1 VPGPEGLRVEAV
13 AAGYG
18 RRDAV
23 REVTVGVRP
32 GEVVGVIG
40 PNGSGKTTLVRV
52 ASRTLRP
59 RTGTVLAAGR
69 DLYGIPAREAARLVA
84 VVPQELAPT
93 FGFTVLEIVLMG
105 RAPYMSPW
113 GGGGPRDYQ
122 RARDAIEV
130 AGVQH
135 LADRPVTD
143 LSGGEKQ
150 RTVLAQALAQDAP
163 ILLLDEPTTHLDPGH
178 VVTILETV
186 RRLAVG
192 EGVAVLAVFHDL
204 NLASSYCDRLVA
216 LSDARVVAEG
226 PPEEVITPEF
236 LRGIYGIEAEV
247 HPHFA
252 TGRPVVLPG
261 PPLAPVTVP
270 GSVRAHVVGGAG
282 RGGPVMRALAERGY
296 DVTVGALHS
305 NDTDAVVAERL
316 NLARITVPPFSAVD
330 SEAEAEV
337 ERMMVEAAMVV
348 VCDAPFGP
356 GNVGNLRAAARAAE
370 RGARI
375 LLLDQVPIRDRDFTG
390 GVASE
395 LWSGLAERSAS
406 SGSYEELLGLV
417 DATGGSG
424 STGSTGSTGSST
436 SAGPDGGAG

>member
-1 VPGPEGLRVEAV
+1 VHEPDGLLAEEVS
-13 AAGYG
+13 AGYG
-18 RRDAV
+18 RLDAV
-23 REVTVGVRP
+23 REVTVGVGP
-32 GEVVGVIG
+32 GEIVGLIG

-59 RTGTVLAAGR
+59 HAGRVVAASR
-69 DLYGIPAREAARLVA
+69 DLYDLPARDAARLVA
-84 VVPQELAPT
+84 VVPQELSPT

-105 RAPYMSPW
+105 RAPYSSPW
-113 GGGGPRDYQ
+113 GGGGPDDYRQ
-122 RARDAIEV
+122 ARDAMEV

-135 LADRPVTD
+135 LADRPITD

-178 VVTILETV
+178 VATILETV

-192 EGVAVLAVFHDL
+192 GGAAVLAVFHDL

-216 LSDARVVAEG
+216 LSGGRVVAEG
-226 PPEEVITPEF
+226 PPEEVITPGF
-236 LRGIYGIEAEV
+236 LRGVYGVEAEV
-247 HPHFA
+247 HPHFS

-261 PPLAPVTVP
+261 PPLAPVMAP
-270 GSVRAHVVGGAG
+270 GPVRAHVVGGAG
-282 RGGPVMRALAERGY
+282 RGGPIMRALAERGY

-305 NDTDAVVAERL
+305 DDTDAVVAERL
-316 NLARITVPPFSAVD
+316 NLARVAVPPFSPVD
-330 SEAEAEV
+330 PQAETEV
-337 ERMMVEAAMVV
+337 ERLMVEAALVV

-356 GNVGNLRAAARAAE
+356 GNVGNLSAAVRAAG

-375 LLLDQVPIRDRDFTG
+375 VLLDKVPIRDRDFTG
-390 GVASE
+390 GRATE
-395 LWSGLAERSAS
+395 LWGALAERAES

-424 STGSTGSTGSST
+424 STDRDSTGPTGSSKG
-436 SAGPDGGAG
+436 AGPVGG